1 MTSRQLLVASVI
13 LVVAVAARSPSADAV
28 TSLPTYGTL
37 KTRQYAGYADA
48 TADGQNRLFYWF
60 CESDQGGDNHTI
72 PILLW
77 LNGGPGASSLTG
89 LLIEKL
95 GPLMMSENG
104 SLVDNPDRIMTKHHL
119 LVFDNP
125 VGSGFSTTANK
136 SYVHSEYAVRTQLVH
151 ALKGFFKLHPE
162 YKANP
167 FWVTGESYA
176 GHYVRM
182 LRGRSV

>member
-72 PILLW
+72 PILLVAQRWAWCLELDRPPHRKAWAADDERKW
-77 LNGGPGASSLTG
+77 LS
-89 LLIEKL
+89 
-95 GPLMMSENG
+95 
-104 SLVDNPDRIMTKHHL
+104 R
-119 LVFDNP
+119 
-125 VGSGFSTTANK
+125 
-136 SYVHSEYAVRTQLVH
+136 
-151 ALKGFFKLHPE
+151 
-162 YKANP
+162 
-167 FWVTGESYA
+167 
-176 GHYVRM
+176 
-182 LRGRSV
+182 